1 MHFLDRLNIRFYH
14 DDRLKEWEG
23 HHAKVLGWSSTESQ
37 QSRFQTIYH
46 ALNFEQRSVLDLGCG
61 YGDLKTFLDQ
71 RCQVAH
77 YTGIDQQGSFIKQ
90 AKTLFSKQPNCRFF
104 KADFSAVALPPADIV
119 IASGSL
125 NYRSR
130 TKGYHPSLIKA
141 MYRACHHAVAFNM
154 LDSRHV
160 STGQL
165 LASHHPEEVLQFCRS
180 LCPASTLFSDYS
192 QEDFTIV
199 MMKQIT

>member
-37 QSRFQTIYH
+37 QSRFNMIYQ
-46 ALNFEQRSVLDLGCG
+46 ALNFERKSVLDLGCG
-61 YGDLKTFLDQ
+61 YGDFKTFLDQ
-71 RCQVAH
+71 RCQVAQ

-90 AKTLFSKQPNCRFF
+90 AKTLFSHQSNCRFF

-130 TKGYHPSLIKA
+130 TKGYHPKLIKA

-154 LDSRHV
+154 LDSRYV

-165 LASHHPEEVLQFCRS
+165 LAAHHPEEVLHFCRT
-180 LCPASTLFSDYS
+180 LCPTTELLTNYS

-199 MMKQIT
+199 MMKQVK